1 MLYIMKRKPLLAIPS
16 LLLALALPA
25 QAQTASRADLANM
38 REDINQLSQQ
48 VARMQLTIEELQ
60 RQNNELV
67 REINAREKRIR
78 EISQAAESRI
88 STLQSERTQQD
99 ARLRSEII
107 AEVTRQIDALG
118 SQTQKAFDELA
129 RNMGGPSVQTTTAFE
144 FSNDYPRT
152 GVAYEVRRG
161 DTLSK
166 IARDHNAT
174 VRDIQ
179 NANKIAEPRELRV
192 GQTIF
197 IPQRN

>member
-1 MLYIMKRKPLLAIPS
+1 MILTMNRTPLLAITS

-25 QAQTASRADLANM
+25 QAQTASRSDLANM

-48 VARMQLTIEELQ
+48 VARMQLLIEELQ

-67 REINAREKRIR
+67 REINARESRLRELAQTAEGRI
-78 EISQAAESRI
+78 A
-88 STLQSERTQQD
+88 TLQSERAQQEKKM
-99 ARLRSEII
+99 RSEII

-118 SQTQKAFDELA
+118 NQTQKAFDELA

-144 FSNDYPRT
+144 FSDDYPRT
-152 GVAYEVRRG
+152 GVAYEVRSG

>member
-1 MLYIMKRKPLLAIPS
+1 MIRTFVTSVSLFFLIFAIP
-16 LLLALALPA
+16 L
-25 QAQTASRADLANM
+25 QAQTGSRADLANM

-48 VARMQLTIEELQ
+48 VARLQLQVEDLV
-60 RQNNELV
+60 RQNNELI
-67 REINAREKRIR
+67 REINSREQRIR
-78 EISQAAESRI
+78 EQSQSTQGQISSM
-88 STLQSERTQQD
+88 QSERTQREQK
-99 ARLRSEII
+99 LRTEII

-118 SQTQKAFDELA
+118 TQTQKAFDELA
-129 RNMGGPSVQTTTAFE
+129 RNMGGPSIQTATAFE

-166 IARDHNAT
+166 IAREHNAT